1 MSDTLL
7 EAGAMLQ
14 LPPKSSCQLPA
25 SLSKSHAPNLDHD
38 GDGDEWENHD
48 ETSGISLTTTTAYVQ
63 NEPNKKKTFVKTIK
77 HLWKLKLKL
86 TRSIPD
92 KNFNGLELGSNFS
105 LLTLVF

>member
-1 MSDTLL
+1 
-7 EAGAMLQ
+7 MLQ

-48 ETSGISLTTTTAYVQ
+48 ETSGTYHSLQQPTKRTKQKQ
-63 NEPNKKKTFVKTIK
+63 NAK

-86 TRSIPD
+86 TSSIPD
-92 KNFNGLELGSNFS
+92 KICNGLELGSIFR
-105 LLTLVF
+105 F